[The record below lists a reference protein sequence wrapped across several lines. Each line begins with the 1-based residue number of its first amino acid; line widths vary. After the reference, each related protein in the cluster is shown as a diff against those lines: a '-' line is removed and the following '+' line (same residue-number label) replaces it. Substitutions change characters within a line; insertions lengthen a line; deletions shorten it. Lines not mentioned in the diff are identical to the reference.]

1 MRRALIVGGANGI
14 GLAIAVLMAERR
26 DVERV
31 YVVDKTPIP
40 SPQGGEYTPSALG
53 NGKIQSFL
61 FDLLKDDYAFFD
73 RFTDIDTLM
82 ITAGRG
88 RMELFADVS
97 EEEIIQTMNLNA
109 TSTMRIIKRFYPR
122 LMSTTDDFRCGV
134 MVSIAGY
141 LSSPFYS
148 VYAASKAALRIFI
161 ESVNTELTK
170 AGTAHRILNVSPGSI
185 RGTRFNGASHT
196 QLDLLLP
203 LATEIISHLEANDD
217 LFIPKYD
224 EVYHAVLDR
233 YHADFRREGLHSYDY
248 KMQTKEERR

>member
-1 MRRALIVGGANGI
+1 
-14 GLAIAVLMAERR
+14 
-26 DVERV
+26 
-31 YVVDKTPIP
+31 
-40 SPQGGEYTPSALG
+40 
-53 NGKIQSFL
+53 
-61 FDLLKDDYAFFD
+61 
-73 RFTDIDTLM
+73 
-82 ITAGRG
+82 
-88 RMELFADVS
+88 
-97 EEEIIQTMNLNA
+97 
-109 TSTMRIIKRFYPR
+109 
-122 LMSTTDDFRCGV
+122 

-203 LATEIISHLEANDD
+203 LATEIFSHLEANDD